1 MRHLLRTL
9 GVLSVLE
16 LVSIAVLFANL
27 ISLHLRPVTVA
38 IGPIHGALYLAVIVT
53 ALLGRDLRL
62 RTRLWALVPLLGGVL
77 TLVNV
82 RAEHVRLL
90 AR

>member
-27 ISLHLRPVTVA
+27 ISFHLRPVTVA
-38 IGPIHGALYLAVIVT
+38 IGPIHGALYLTVIVT
-53 ALLGRDLRL
+53 ALFGRDLRL
-62 RTRLWALVPLLGGVL
+62 RTRLCALVPLLGGVL
-77 TLVNV
+77 TLINI
-82 RAEHVRLL
+82 RTEHVRLR